1 MSKTTTLHVHH
12 AFLYISLPS
21 LHNNDVKWPILG
33 LLGNGN
39 GKAINSTIP
48 VWTRVWSLLFISNPK
63 SIISATL
70 SWTSQLPVRKVP
82 SVARVDRTARQN
94 SRLAV
99 FPHISCFSSKMSSNV
114 TSRCILELTGKPTWS
129 ANNNKHQDVKV
140 NIMFYSSSV
149 ILYSPSW
156 PTSQANQREQKT
168 QEGSIQRLGW
178 KSSPRRIYHRN
189 SAAAKKAT
197 GIPVRV
203 MKK

>member
-1 MSKTTTLHVHH
+1 M
-12 AFLYISLPS
+12 
-21 LHNNDVKWPILG
+21 
-33 LLGNGN
+33 
-39 GKAINSTIP
+39 
-48 VWTRVWSLLFISNPK
+48 
-63 SIISATL
+63 
-70 SWTSQLPVRKVP
+70 
-82 SVARVDRTARQN
+82 
-94 SRLAV
+94 
-99 FPHISCFSSKMSSNV
+99 
-114 TSRCILELTGKPTWS
+114 
-129 ANNNKHQDVKV
+129 V

-203 MKK
+203 MKKYTSAAILDKILIKWHNWRAFFLNIVAAAILPVPSPLPLETVLLCLPKKAWSQGVCKEQLWTGGGGFLKVKPLVLKTVTLH